1 MRFLNTI
8 QRKIVATN
16 GLLLLIL
23 MSVLIFALSSLH
35 KNQQLLTEQAG
46 TTDKLSKI
54 DTLRTSL
61 FELQANSTEFVLFLD
76 EDTRQRR
83 DQNYVQL
90 RQAMFDSNMRELQD
104 LVPLLDEFYD
114 QIRRA
119 AVSFIDDERMPG
131 IFVLEKA
138 NRVADGIHLVLNEQ
152 LQKYTEI
159 ESSNIKLVATSNDSV
174 AFSLY
179 LLFVVLLV
187 VGLAIS
193 FFLARFI
200 SAELNDLTEVIKEIE
215 REGNLRLRAKVN
227 SNDEIGMLTRAFN
240 KLLQNLFMIVLEV
253 KKKGD
258 QLVESADSLSS
269 VADNTRNGVRNQT
282 GEIVQVATAMTEMS
296 ASVGEV
302 ADITHKASYL
312 ADNCNS
318 ESESGSEVVKETI
331 DVINE
336 LVDDV
341 QRSAS
346 AIDELK
352 KRSENIGAVLDV
364 IKSIS
369 EQTNLLALNAAIE
382 AARAGEQ
389 GRGFAVVA
397 DEVRTLAQR
406 TQESTGEIESLVA
419 SLQSGSQHAFEMMN
433 QSRGKARDTVLKAEE
448 AGRSLNMI
456 TQSVSNIADL
466 NMQIARASEQ
476 QSETAE
482 EVSRNM
488 INIQMV
494 SEDTSVGVN
503 DTFESSGQLNILGLE
518 LQSLVG
524 KFKV

>member
-8 QRKIVATN
+8 QRKILATN

-35 KNQQLLTEQAG
+35 KNQQLLTEQAVI
-46 TTDKLSKI
+46 TDNLSVI
-54 DTLRTSL
+54 DELRTSF
-61 FELQANSTEFVLFLD
+61 FELKVNTTEFVLFLD
-76 EDTRQRR
+76 EETRKNR

-90 RQAMFDSNMRELQD
+90 REAMFDSDIVELQS
-104 LVPLLDEFYD
+104 LVTELDDYYD
-114 QIRRA
+114 QVRHATVAFVDDDRMKGN
-119 AVSFIDDERMPG
+119 FI
-131 IFVLEKA
+131 L
-138 NRVADGIHLVLNEQ
+138 
-152 LQKYTEI
+152 
-159 ESSNIKLVATSNDSV
+159 ESSNHTAKRINEAINKQLDKYTMIEQSNINLITESNNGV

-187 VGLAIS
+187 VGIAIS

-200 SAELNDLTEVIKEIE
+200 SSELNDLTEVIKEIE
-215 REGNLRLRAKVN
+215 RDGNLRLRAKVN

-258 QLVESADSLSS
+258 QLVESADNLST
-269 VADNTRNGVRNQT
+269 VADNTRNGVQNQT

-296 ASVGEV
+296 ASVAEV
-302 ADITHKASYL
+302 ASITHKASYL

-331 DVINE
+331 TVINE

-406 TQESTGEIESLVA
+406 TQESTGEIENLVA
-419 SLQSGSQHAFEMMN
+419 SLQSGSQNAFEIMN

-448 AGRSLNMI
+448 ADRSLHMI

-466 NMQIARASEQ
+466 NMQIARATEQ

-494 SEDTSVGVN
+494 SEDTSVGVTE
-503 DTFESSGQLNILGLE
+503 TFESSGQLNILGLE
-518 LQSLVG
+518 LQVLVG